1 MDLCSAAWSTAPSP
15 PSLTSGA
22 AGLFTTLFFLTV
34 HHFYGIFP
42 LNTLSKRHQQLPR
55 GLSRARLRVLRSRP
69 GLPSRR
75 APLSAVLHRHRDGE
89 TRYRE
94 HSGHL
99 RESRDVKHAP
109 LRNDESFLVFLDGE
123 CRFSPPTERPFFFK
137 EFSEIFVIP
146 YSSSKLKLNFP

>member
-1 MDLCSAAWSTAPSP
+1 MDLCSAAWSTASSP

-75 APLSAVLHRHRDGE
+75 APLSAMLHRHPGRRDTVQRALGAPSGIQGRE
-89 TRYRE
+89 TCTAEEWRKF
-94 HSGHL
+94 SGFPWWW
-99 RESRDVKHAP
+99 VP
-109 LRNDESFLVFLDGE
+109 VFPAH
-123 CRFSPPTERPFFFK
+123 RRAFFFQ

-146 YSSSKLKLNFP
+146 YSSSKLKLNSP